1 MGSASMNSSVEQNER
16 RRSRR
21 LWHGGLGAFVGAVLG
36 LIVAG
41 YLHLNLVDGVLYGSI
56 AGFLIGFLFGV
67 DAIERLMSWWP

>member
-1 MGSASMNSSVEQNER
+1 MQRNLSINYWYK
-16 RRSRR
+16 
-21 LWHGGLGAFVGAVLG
+21 LLPLG
-36 LIVAG
+36 LILAG